1 MRRQHGQNES
11 EIGLNLTPLIDM
23 VFILLVFFVV
33 NSSFIKET
41 GVEIERPQAKTSE
54 SQERGN
60 ILVAVTANGEIWL
73 EKQVIDIRTLRTHL
87 TRLHADSPKSSA
99 VVLADTAAAAGVV
112 MEVVDQARLAGI
124 EKVAVAATDK
134 P

>member
-1 MRRQHGQNES
+1 MRRQYCQNDS
-11 EIGLNLTPLIDM
+11 EISLNLTPLIDM

-54 SQERGN
+54 SQESGN
-60 ILVAVTANGEIWL
+60 ILIGVTANGEIWL
-73 EKQVIDIRTLRTHL
+73 DKQVVDIRSLRGHL
-87 TRLHADSPKSSA
+87 TRLHAEAPQGSA
-99 VVLADTAAAAGVV
+99 VVLADTKAEAGIV
-112 MEVVDQARLAGI
+112 MEVIDQARLAGI
-124 EKVAVAATDK
+124 EKVAVAAEK